1 MSNIPNN
8 GENDQSLRDDLDKL
22 GEAYGQLQHE
32 EPPELLDQAILNR
45 AHRAVE
51 KKPGWMQ
58 FGWLHGLTTAAVFV
72 LALSLIF
79 NQREQVPVY
88 EDGIR
93 LDDSMGLQR
102 EKAAKKRSPDI
113 KTGELQMELKEENA
127 KPLDNFQGTP
137 VSAPTRDEA
146 IKAVAGDQA
155 PEPAS
160 DVRINSYESEGLQAK
175 TDSADKDTAAKEPVV
190 EEIRVDEAELM
201 ADTPAVEDMRKQ
213 SRPAAIAAARS
224 TEAEVPAE
232 EVDQIEQKVMAIM
245 KMKAS
250 GDEAW
255 ITELALFK
263 QKYPDY
269 PLPDELSN

>member
-32 EPPELLDQAILNR
+32 EPPELLDQAILNS
-45 AHRAVE
+45 AHRAVV

-93 LDDSMGLQR
+93 FDDSMGLQR
-102 EKAAKKRSPDI
+102 EKAAGKRSRDI

-127 KPLDNFQGTP
+127 KPLDNYQGTP
-137 VSAPTRDEA
+137 VSAPTPDEPME
-146 IKAVAGDQA
+146 AVAGDRA
-155 PEPAS
+155 SEPAAAARGS
-160 DVRINSYESEGLQAK
+160 TYKSEQLQVR
-175 TDSADKDTAAKEPVV
+175 ADNEDRDITA
-190 EEIRVDEAELM
+190 DE
-201 ADTPAVEDMRKQ
+201 PAVEEVIVVEADSIPDAPVAKDLRKQ
-213 SRPAAIAAARS
+213 SQASAIVFPAAA
-224 TEAEVPAE
+224 EAETTAE
-232 EVDQIEQKVMAIM
+232 TDDEIEQQLLAIM
-245 KMKAS
+245 KMKES

-255 ITELALFK
+255 LTELALFK
-263 QKYPDY
+263 QEYPDY